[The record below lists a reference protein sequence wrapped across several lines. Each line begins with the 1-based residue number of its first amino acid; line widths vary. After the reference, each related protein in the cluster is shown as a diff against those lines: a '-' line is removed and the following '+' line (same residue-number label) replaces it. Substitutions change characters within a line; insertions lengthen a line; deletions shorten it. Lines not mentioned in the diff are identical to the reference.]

1 MNLYNIIYI
10 FHLSEDMKKKEKK
23 RAKTKNVERHA
34 GGLSKLKYTYSSTP
48 FYLNDTNTPNI
59 QHRKLKL

>member
-23 RAKTKNVERHA
+23 RKKKAKTKNVERHA
-34 GGLSKLKYTYSSTP
+34 GGLSKLKYA
-48 FYLNDTNTPNI
+48 
-59 QHRKLKL
+59 